1 MKHRYLVPILG
12 AASLLTLAACNG
24 NNSTAPFTGKVRL
37 VNGISDSGSITASA
51 TSGFSNTPGTGFDTA
66 SSTVNVPEGG
76 YNVQLSNNNNM
87 FATANNVAVD
97 HNNLTT
103 IYTRGSINASSGSGF
118 SVEENIGVPSS
129 SNFRVQFVND
139 TTHGATANL
148 SIYLVHVGAGI
159 GGATAIATTA
169 AGAGSNA
176 TEIPAGTY
184 EIVVTS
190 GTTPIYDSGATGGI
204 TLPSSGS
211 NVVQIGA
218 LDATTAQASTDGSLI
233 TLLITD
239 NTGREDLHHNGGN

>member
-1 MKHRYLVPILG
+1 MKHRYLVPTLC
-12 AASLLTLAACNG
+12 ASLLALAACNG
-24 NNSTAPFTGKVRL
+24 SNNTAPFTGKVRL

-76 YNVQLSNNNNM
+76 YNVQLSNDNNM
-87 FATANNVAVD
+87 FATVNNVGVD

-103 IYTRGSINASSGSGF
+103 IYTRGSIHASSGSGF

-129 SNFRVQFVND
+129 GKFRFQFAND
-139 TTHGATANL
+139 TTHGATASL
-148 SIYLVHVGAGI
+148 SVYLIQVGAGI
-159 GGATAIATTA
+159 GGSTAIATTN
-169 AGAGSNA
+169 AGTGSGA

-184 EIVVTS
+184 EVVITS
-190 GTTPIYDSGATGGI
+190 GTTPIYDSGTTGGI
-204 TLPSSGS
+204 TLPGPGA
-211 NVVQIGA
+211 NVVQFGA
-218 LDATTAQASTDGSLI
+218 LDATTAQTGTDGSMI